1 MGEHLALEK
10 LDNLVLYD
18 GVCKF
23 CNSSVNFVLDH
34 EKNDQLKFTPLQS
47 ELGSEIL
54 KAHGYPMDYTESILF
69 LSKGKLEGKAKA
81 ALKISKF
88 LKSPWSL
95 AQIFLII
102 PSFISD
108 FFYNIIAKNRYK
120 WFGQTDACMLPPAN
134 HKLRFLE

>member
-1 MGEHLALEK
+1 MDQHHEIAE

-47 ELGSEIL
+47 ELGAKVL
-54 KAHGYPMDYTESILF
+54 KEHNFPTDYTESILF
-69 LSKGKLEGKAKA
+69 LNNGKLEAKSTA

-88 LKSPWSL
+88 LKGPWSL
-95 AQIFLII
+95 GRVFLIV

-108 FFYNIIAKNRYK
+108 FFYDIIAKNRYK
-120 WFGQTDACMLPPAN
+120 WFGMTDACMLPPAN
-134 HKLRFLE
+134 HKERFLE